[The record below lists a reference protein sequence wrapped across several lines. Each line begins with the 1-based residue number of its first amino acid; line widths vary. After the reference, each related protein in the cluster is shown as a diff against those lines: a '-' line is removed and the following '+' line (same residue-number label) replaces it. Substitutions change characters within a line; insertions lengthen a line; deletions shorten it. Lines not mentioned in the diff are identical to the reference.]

1 MCGKICCSR
10 SRLRKGNFAFRFR
23 DKKASPTRRVAH
35 RKFRKF
41 SEANFSEIF
50 RKFRVTPLENR
61 NIGNRVSNLPE
72 ELW

>member
-1 MCGKICCSR
+1 MTVHKRGVGVYATLCI
-10 SRLRKGNFAFRFR
+10 F
-23 DKKASPTRRVAH
+23 RVAH
-35 RKFRKF
+35 RKIREI
-41 SEANFSEIF
+41 SEVKFSEIF